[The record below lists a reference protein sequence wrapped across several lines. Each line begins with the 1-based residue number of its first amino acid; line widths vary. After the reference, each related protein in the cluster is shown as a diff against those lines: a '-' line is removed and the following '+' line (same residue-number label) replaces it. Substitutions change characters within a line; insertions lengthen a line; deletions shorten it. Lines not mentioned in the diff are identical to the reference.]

1 MLVIWK
7 YAHNEVVNLYDIQT
21 LVTFCLSV
29 FSATLGIVKFLK
41 VGPCRLL
48 SYNKIDLGFF
58 LLTLNIATC
67 IIWKGFNLV
76 NVIDLSDWD
85 DHVFGI
91 MLWMSVSML
100 PQMAFVSSGF
110 FSCIKFT
117 RTNWF
122 AVRNGQKKSKPRN
135 WFGE

>member
-48 SYNKIDLGFF
+48 SYNRIDLGFF

-67 IIWKGFNLV
+67 ITWKGFNLY
-76 NVIDLSDWD
+76 IAISGDLNDG
-85 DHVFGI
+85 FGV
-91 MLWMSVSML
+91 MLWISVSML
-100 PQMAFVSSGF
+100 PQMAFVSSTLINVF
-110 FSCIKFT
+110 FTLNQTTLLSVFMNI
-117 RTNWF
+117 
-122 AVRNGQKKSKPRN
+122 VRKN
-135 WFGE
+135 